1 MIKMP
6 VKILM
11 ELDNLLASKRSL
23 AFDWKMPM
31 EPRADR
37 SEMPM
42 ELHIDRPRLPMERRQ
57 LKINK
62 GHYEMKRWVH
72 RY

>member
-1 MIKMP
+1 MIEIP

-11 ELDNLLASKRSL
+11 ELDNLLASRRSL

-31 EPRADR
+31 EPWADR

-42 ELHIDRPRLPMERRQ
+42 ELQIDRLGLPMERHP

-62 GHYEMKRWVH
+62 SHYEMKRWVH